1 LGLKELLLLIKV
13 YQKKRLLI
21 VDQCLEFNYK
31 VYRTS
36 NHRKIKRN
44 FSESKEISNRGFTRA
59 KPIVLDS
66 KSISKQLKDKTILVT
81 GAAGSIG
88 SEIVR
93 QVLRFN
99 PKE

>member
-1 LGLKELLLLIKV
+1 VLVDKSFIEERLDCRGLELHNISFLITDWEN
-13 YQKKRLLI
+13 Q
-21 VDQCLEFNYK
+21 
-31 VYRTS
+31 
-36 NHRKIKRN
+36 RN
-44 FSESKEISNRGFTRA
+44 FSKEISNRGFTRA
-59 KPIVLDS
+59 KPMDS